1 MYVNLSTLRRALE
14 FDSIYHHEDKDNED
28 GWPNCSKLDLERQQN
43 TQLRSYS
50 EWELV
55 VSSAKKWMRRR
66 SEENSQRPGAAGG
79 AGIGLT
85 QVLIFFF
92 TKINRFFI
100 WFCLHRLD
108 QLYQFNFI
116 FLTKSTLF
124 FRYNIFQAQTPF
136 LKTKKI

>member
-1 MYVNLSTLRRALE
+1 MGAGGKLGQKMDEEKERGKLATPGGGRRCWYRVNLG
-14 FDSIYHHEDKDNED
+14 FDF
-28 GWPNCSKLDLERQQN
+28 
-43 TQLRSYS
+43 
-50 EWELV
+50 
-55 VSSAKKWMRRR
+55 
-66 SEENSQRPGAAGG
+66 
-79 AGIGLT
+79 
-85 QVLIFFF
+85 FFF

-108 QLYQFNFI
+108 QLYQFNFFL